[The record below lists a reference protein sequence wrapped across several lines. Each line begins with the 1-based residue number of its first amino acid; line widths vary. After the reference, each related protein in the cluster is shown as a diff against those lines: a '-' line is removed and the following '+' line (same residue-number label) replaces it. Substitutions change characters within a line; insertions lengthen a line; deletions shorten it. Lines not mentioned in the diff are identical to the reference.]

1 MRWVIFDLLHCNQT
15 SLLFWFILDLQL
27 AWYIKMRHFNL
38 FILRL
43 LFLTNFL
50 QFNSYACFATKQT
63 NSIQPIVINTWNFKS
78 AGEEAWRVLQ
88 KEGSSALDS
97 VQGIYNIWFTQ
108 GFFLNFLYNL
118 QVRYLHYWAINRLYP
133 KLVVLNVKLTSVIQ
147 QLGLVVVRMKM
158 GK

>member
-108 GFFLNFLYNL
+108 GFFLNFLYKCVICIIEL
-118 QVRYLHYWAINRLYP
+118 LIVYIQSWLYSMWSWP
-133 KLVVLNVKLTSVIQ
+133 VWYNSWVWW
-147 QLGLVVVRMKM
+147 
-158 GK
+158 